1 MSTEERDKKAYEYA
15 QSCKFGEWE
24 LNGYVEFAYRAG
36 YDSRDSELAA
46 LTIEKDKLLQ
56 EKEQWEPEW
65 NNQAEANAAG
75 YNQAQTEI
83 AALKEMCEK
92 AELLLKFPQSEKE
105 AQLRAENARLVK
117 ALKKKRNSAPKTRG
131 W

>member
-46 LTIEKDKLLQ
+46 L
-56 EKEQWEPEW
+56 KER
-65 NNQAEANAAG
+65 
-75 YNQAQTEI
+75 
-83 AALKEMCEK
+83 CEK

-105 AQLRAENARLVK
+105 AQLRAENARLALALITLRNETKGTLVK
-117 ALKKKRNSAPKTRG
+117 V
-131 W
+131 